1 MNGWPIVA
9 TIDDPARLIHEPLGL
24 PGSGRVRYGAAM
36 ALYQAGLIGPGE
48 LEVYREAAAFDAR
61 DPAVMLAERG
71 LRPVPAGLDTP
82 VIALRDLFE
91 RACLYL
97 NGLEHPGHA
106 EVRAGLARVSGAPQL
121 PEPGSNPVVERWL
134 GPALAAIDSGHRA
147 LAAAIAAAA
156 PHLAWVTYDRYPSEE
171 IGEAFPA
178 GHAFA
183 SIMGEGSPFA
193 ATDFD
198 LGLFL
203 IAPHVLYRDRKH
215 AAPELYAP
223 LTGPHG
229 WRLGPGTPLKVLP
242 AHRPV
247 WNPSYQPHMTKVGA
261 VPFLCLFVWTRDV
274 NEAAQVL
281 PAADWPELEAM
292 RLG

>member
-1 MNGWPIVA
+1 VA
-9 TIDDPARLIHEPLGL
+9 TADDPSRLIHEPLGL

-36 ALYQAGLIGPGE
+36 ALYQAGLISPGE

-71 LRPVPAGLDTP
+71 LKAVPAGPDTP
-82 VIALRDLFE
+82 AAALRELLDQ
-91 RACLYL
+91 ACRYLYA
-97 NGLEHPGHA
+97 LEHPGQA
-106 EVRAGLARVSGAPQL
+106 EVRAGLARRSAAPDL

-134 GPALAAIDSGHRA
+134 GPALAAVDAGHRA
-147 LAAAIAAAA
+147 LAEAIAAAA
-156 PHLAWVTYDRYPSEE
+156 PHLAWVTYDRYPREE

-203 IAPHVLYRDRKH
+203 IAPHVLYRDHNH

-229 WRLGPGTPLKVLP
+229 WRFGPGTALKVLP

-274 NEAAQVL
+274 SEAARVL
-281 PAADWPELEAM
+281 PATDWPELEAL